1 MAKKLDAMDRYFA
14 EDNPENPTVQ
24 LPDDNEKKGED
35 NGQGSEAAGALS
47 ENDNPQGLSTVKP
60 GEDEITGTESTEY
73 DDVYDFIKNEK
84 EDDDGAGE
92 GGNGDDGD
100 KGDDGDNGS
109 GDDGDG
115 EGKKGDDGEG
125 TGDGEGKN
133 CGGKGGKGRK
143 PRKNEDTPDNPK
155 TDLPSDNE
163 KKGEDN
169 GQGSEAAGALSEDD
183 DPNGLTTVKPG
194 EDEISGTGS
203 TEYDNAWN
211 YFDTD
216 GEDGDGDGEG
226 KGGDDGDGQKGD
238 DDGEGSGDGE
248 GAGDDDGKKGGEG
261 EGTGDGEGKNCNG
274 KGGKGKGKG
283 KPRKN
288 EDGDDKGSDDDGAS
302 KKDPVTG
309 PDDGDGKKGDDDGGK
324 GDDDGKKGDDDDDA
338 PVDDFFRVA
347 DEDEFEKPENLPG
360 TTEAPTPVDGEGN
373 KVDPNGNP
381 DLPSNLTEQPLE
393 TVATP
398 PGSTEPLA
406 NSMSRYFFG

>member
-1 MAKKLDAMDRYFA
+1 MAKKQLDAMDRYFA

-47 ENDNPQGLSTVKP
+47 ENDNPEGLSTVKP
-60 GEDEITGTESTEY
+60 GDDEISGTNSTEY
-73 DDVYDFIKNEK
+73 DNVYAFLTNEK
-84 EDDDGAGE
+84 EDGGE
-92 GGNGDDGD
+92 GKGDDGDDDD
-100 KGDDGDNGS
+100 KGDDGDDNGS
-109 GDDGDG
+109 GDGDG
-115 EGKKGDDGEG
+115 EGKGTDGEG

-133 CGGKGGKGRK
+133 CNGKGRTK
-143 PRKNEDTPDNPK
+143 PRKNEDAPENPK
-155 TDLPSDNE
+155 TDLPDDNE

-169 GQGSEAAGALSEDD
+169 GQGSEAAGALSENDNPD
-183 DPNGLTTVKPG
+183 GLTTVKTG
-194 EDEISGTGS
+194 EDEISGTNS

-216 GEDGDGDGEG
+216 GEDGDGEG
-226 KGGDDGDGQKGD
+226 KGDDDGDGQKGD
-238 DDGEGSGDGE
+238 DDGEGSGDGD
-248 GAGDDDGKKGGEG
+248 GAGDGGKKGGDG
-261 EGTGDGEGKNCNG
+261 EGTGDGEGKDCNG

-288 EDGDDKGSDDDGAS
+288 EDDGNKGSDDDGAS

-309 PDDGDGKKGDDDGGK
+309 PDDGKKGDDDGDK
-324 GDDDGKKGDDDDDA
+324 GDDDGKKGDDDDA
-338 PVDDFFRVA
+338 PIDDFFRVA
-347 DEDEFEKPENLPG
+347 DEDDFEKPENLPG
-360 TTEAPTPVDGEGN
+360 TTQEPDPVDGEGN
-373 KVDPNGNP
+373 KVDPNGDP

-398 PGSTEPLA
+398 PGSTAPLA

>member
-1 MAKKLDAMDRYFA
+1 MAKKQLDAMDRYFA
-14 EDNPENPTVQ
+14 EDNPENPTAQ

-47 ENDNPQGLSTVKP
+47 ENDNPEGLSTVKP

-73 DDVYDFIKNEK
+73 DNVYAFLKNEK
-84 EDDDGAGE
+84 EDGDGAGE

-100 KGDDGDNGS
+100 NGS
-109 GDDGDG
+109 EDDGDG
-115 EGKKGDDGEG
+115 DGKKGDDGEG

-133 CGGKGGKGRK
+133 CNGKGGKNRK

-169 GQGSEAAGALSEDD
+169 GQGSEAAGALSEND
-183 DPNGLTTVKPG
+183 DPNGLTTVKTG

-203 TEYDNAWN
+203 TEYDNAWH

-226 KGGDDGDGQKGD
+226 KNGDDG
-238 DDGEGSGDGE
+238 DGEGSGDGD
-248 GAGDDDGKKGGEG
+248 GAGDDDGKKGDDG
-261 EGTGDGEGKNCNG
+261 EGTGDGEDKDCNG

-288 EDGDDKGSDDDGAS
+288 EDDGDKGSDDDGAS

-309 PDDGDGKKGDDDGGK
+309 PDGDKGDDDGNKGDDDGKK
-324 GDDDGKKGDDDDDA
+324 GDDDGKKGDDDDT

>member
-73 DDVYDFIKNEK
+73 DNVYAFLKNEK
-84 EDDDGAGE
+84 EDDGAGE
-92 GGNGDDGD
+92 GDNGDDDD
-100 KGDDGDNGS
+100 KGDDDNGS
-109 GDDGDG
+109 GDDGNG

-133 CGGKGGKGRK
+133 CDGKGGKNRK
-143 PRKNEDTPDNPK
+143 PRKNEDAPENPK
-155 TDLPSDNE
+155 TNLPDDNE

-169 GQGSEAAGALSEDD
+169 GQGSEAAGALSENDNPD
-183 DPNGLTTVKPG
+183 GLTTVKTG

-203 TEYDNAWN
+203 TEYDNAWR

-226 KGGDDGDGQKGD
+226 KKGD
-238 DDGEGSGDGE
+238 NGDGEGSGDDD
-248 GAGDDDGKKGGEG
+248 GAGDDDGKKGDDG
-261 EGTGDGEGKNCNG
+261 EGTGDGEGKDCNG

-288 EDGDDKGSDDDGAS
+288 EDDGDKGSDDDGAS

-309 PDDGDGKKGDDDGGK
+309 PDGDKGDDDGDK
-324 GDDDGKKGDDDDDA
+324 GDDDGKKGDDDGKKGDDDDA

-360 TTEAPTPVDGEGN
+360 TTEAPDPVDGEGN

-393 TVATP
+393 TVSTP
-398 PGSTEPLA
+398 PGSTEPLS